1 MTSQTTITL
10 YGNVGA
16 DPEIRTIPGKQVTK
30 EVYDPIIDDLVER
43 EFTTPEREVR
53 TFSIAVSKK
62 DADGKEVTRW
72 IRCDDWKGLSRLVRK
87 GDRVK
92 VKGTFRQRSYQ
103 KDGET
108 KTVRD
113 FVIQDLAF
121 ERQKIRQHAG

>member
-1 MTSQTTITL
+1 M
-10 YGNVGA
+10 
-16 DPEIRTIPGKQVTK
+16 
-30 EVYDPIIDDLVER
+30 
-43 EFTTPEREVR
+43 
-53 TFSIAVSKK
+53 SIAVSKK
-62 DADGKEVTRW
+62 DGDRNEVTRW

-113 FVIQDLAF
+113 FVLQDLAF
-121 ERQKIRQHAG
+121 ERQKIRQRAG